1 MTQELKEVESLAK
14 QHLGNSAK
22 LFQYKTRM
30 GSDSENWWALAV
42 SGKIIG
48 MRRQLSE
55 IQRLVERG
63 PINKEMLPAPQRS
76 VSAARASESEGSVQ
90 FGLSG

>member
-14 QHLGNSAK
+14 QHLGSSAK
-22 LFQYKTRM
+22 LFPYKTKM

-63 PINKEMLPAPQRS
+63 PIKKEMLPAPQRS
-76 VSAARASESEGSVQ
+76 VSAARASLQEDSVQ
-90 FGLSG
+90 LGLSG